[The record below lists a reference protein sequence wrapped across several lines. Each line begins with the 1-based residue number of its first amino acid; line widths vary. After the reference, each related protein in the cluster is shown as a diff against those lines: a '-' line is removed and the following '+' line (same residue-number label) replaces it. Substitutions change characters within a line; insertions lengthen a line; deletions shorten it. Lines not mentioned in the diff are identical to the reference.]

1 MKRLIMFTALL
12 AGWSAFAHAQS
23 GAASGGASGAAGG
36 APGVA
41 SDVDPLVRVTQL
53 DADGQP
59 IGARQET
66 RCPPKGCQLASVL
79 RIGQT
84 TTPFQT
90 VVTFA
95 GQGVYVVLESPNTG
109 VQLHQYGDPRPAP
122 LFLPKT
128 SGNLVRL
135 VHIAIDQTSGGRPLQ
150 ARALIAQ
157 ETWLRIE
164 IDQSASPQNGSPQS
178 GSPQSGASQSLAP
191 SKPAS

>member
-1 MKRLIMFTALL
+1 MIRIAMITALL
-12 AGWSAFAHAQS
+12 IGFPALVHAQG
-23 GAASGGASGAAGG
+23 GAASEPS
-36 APGVA
+36 
-41 SDVDPLVRVTQL
+41 SLDPLVRVTQL

-59 IGARQET
+59 IGARQEI
-66 RCPPKGCQLASVL
+66 RCPPNGCQLASVL

-109 VQLHQYGDPRPAP
+109 VQVHQYGDPRPAP

-128 SGNLVRL
+128 SGNLARV

-150 ARALIAQ
+150 ARTLIAQ

-164 IDQSASPQNGSPQS
+164 IDQSVSPQSVSPQSVRPQSVRPQNGS
-178 GSPQSGASQSLAP
+178 L
-191 SKPAS
+191 SKPAG